1 MIRQSS
7 CTQAVNWWI
16 IQGPPTR
23 RTRATPTS
31 FGTNVS
37 VISWIWVM
45 VWTTA
50 TISPTTRQTTRMGPA
65 SFRAMIMAP
74 LRMWT
79 TDVSVTSTSLHTHEE
94 RADDQGPSVDEDEEQ
109 ELDRQRDDHG
119 GQHHHPQR
127 HERGGDHQVDDE
139 EGHEDQES
147 DQERP
152 AQLRE
157 GERGDEHP
165 RWDVRTGLR
174 LGCPCDVGEEDH
186 VLILDLPAHVGLE
199 RGVPLLRG
207 VRPGDRP
214 VEGRLHRLA
223 VDLGQGR
230 AHGKEC
236 QEQGEP
242 DEDLIGRD

>member
-31 FGTNVS
+31 
-37 VISWIWVM
+37 
-45 VWTTA
+45 
-50 TISPTTRQTTRMGPA
+50 SPTSRQTTRMGPA

-119 GQHHHPQR
+119 GQ
-127 HERGGDHQVDDE
+127 
-139 EGHEDQES
+139 
-147 DQERP
+147 
-152 AQLRE
+152 
-157 GERGDEHP
+157 
-165 RWDVRTGLR
+165 
-174 LGCPCDVGEEDH
+174 
-186 VLILDLPAHVGLE
+186 
-199 RGVPLLRG
+199 
-207 VRPGDRP
+207 
-214 VEGRLHRLA
+214 
-223 VDLGQGR
+223 
-230 AHGKEC
+230 
-236 QEQGEP
+236 
-242 DEDLIGRD
+242 

>member
-7 CTQAVNWWI
+7 WTQAVNWWI

-23 RTRATPTS
+23 RTTATPTS

-50 TISPTTRQTTRMGPA
+50 TTRPTARQTTRMGPA

-74 LRMWT
+74 LRMCT
-79 TDVSVTSTSLHTHEE
+79 TAVSVTESTSLHTHEE
-94 RADDQGPSVDEDEEQ
+94 RADEQGPSVDQDEEQ
-109 ELDRQRDDHG
+109 QLERQRDDHG
-119 GQHHHPQR
+119 RQHHHPQR

-139 EGHEDQES
+139 EGHEDQEA

-157 GERGDEHP
+157 GERRDEHS
-165 RWDVRTGLR
+165 RWDVRMR
-174 LGCPCDVGEEDH
+174 LGLGRPCDV
-186 VLILDLPAHVGLE
+186 
-199 RGVPLLRG
+199 
-207 VRPGDRP
+207 
-214 VEGRLHRLA
+214 
-223 VDLGQGR
+223 
-230 AHGKEC
+230 
-236 QEQGEP
+236 
-242 DEDLIGRD
+242 